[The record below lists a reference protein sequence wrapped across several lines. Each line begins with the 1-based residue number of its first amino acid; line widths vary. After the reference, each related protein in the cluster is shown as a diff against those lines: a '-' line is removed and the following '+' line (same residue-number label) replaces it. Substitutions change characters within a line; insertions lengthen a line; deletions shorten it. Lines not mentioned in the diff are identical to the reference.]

1 MTNGWKRLN
10 RRSVVGGAA
19 MVSLALATGPSLAQK
34 KYDEG
39 IKSLESALGSASGD
53 FKASM
58 LAMIAAGYEFKGDMG
73 KAAEQYA
80 KAAAASAFAAD
91 KQGYEAS
98 QARSLMAAGKSADAR
113 KIWERLAQLDGAL
126 VQQEAN
132 VRLGELL
139 AKP

>member
-1 MTNGWKRLN
+1 
-10 RRSVVGGAA
+10 
-19 MVSLALATGPSLAQK
+19 
-34 KYDEG
+34 
-39 IKSLESALGSASGD
+39 
-53 FKASM
+53 
-58 LAMIAAGYEFKGDMG
+58 G